1 MHPRHKI
8 KCHIISEDAFVET
21 GILSVLVA
29 AGYEVCGALDG
40 EDGSFCDIVLLCADP
55 QDRASYADLCASL
68 SQRCKL
74 VVLAQ
79 PHDGDTV
86 PSQTLACAAA
96 VLDRSV
102 SQQKLL
108 VTLDAVMMGAV
119 VRDAPFFRPDREPR
133 DILFPAPAP
142 RPLLPLRLPLVP
154 HGSEALACPFS
165 IREQEIL
172 GALAE
177 GVSNKHIA
185 RRFDIAESTV
195 KVHVKHIL
203 RKLNM
208 NNRTQAAIWVK
219 SCRPVPA

>member
-1 MHPRHKI
+1 M
-8 KCHIISEDAFVET
+8 
-21 GILSVLVA
+21 SVLMS
-29 AGYEVCGALDG
+29 AGYEICGSVDHEG
-40 EDGSFCDIVLLCADP
+40 EVDCEIILLWV
-55 QDRASYADLCASL
+55 DRRSRSSYADLCASL

-79 PHDGDTV
+79 PHDGDAL
-86 PSQTLACAAA
+86 PPQALACAAA
-96 VLDRSV
+96 VLDRNV

-119 VRDAPFFRPDREPR
+119 VRDAPFFRPNREPG
-133 DILFPAPAP
+133 DILFPPSAP
-142 RPLLPLRLPLVP
+142 RPRSSVKLPLPLS
-154 HGSEALACPFS
+154 GSDARICPFS

-172 GALAE
+172 SVLAE

-185 RRFDIAESTV
+185 RKFDIAESTV

-208 NNRTQAAIWVK
+208 NNRTQAAIWAK
-219 SCRPVPA
+219 SYRPIPA

>member
-1 MHPRHKI
+1 M
-8 KCHIISEDAFVET
+8 
-21 GILSVLVA
+21 SVLIS
-29 AGYEVCGALDG
+29 AGYEVCNSVGCGGNGDC
-40 EDGSFCDIVLLCADP
+40 EIVLLWV
-55 QDRASYADLCASL
+55 DRQNRTSYTDLCASL
-68 SQRCKL
+68 SPLCKI

-79 PHDGDTV
+79 PHDGDTL
-86 PSQTLACAAA
+86 PPQALACAAA

-119 VRDAPFFRPDREPR
+119 VRDAPFFRPSREPSG
-133 DILFPAPAP
+133 ILFPPSAP
-142 RPLLPLRLPLVP
+142 RPHLPIKLSLPL
-154 HGSEALACPFS
+154 SESDALICPFS

-172 GALAE
+172 SVLAE

-185 RRFDIAESTV
+185 RKFDIAESTV

-208 NNRTQAAIWVK
+208 NNRTQAAIWAK
-219 SCRPVPA
+219 SYRPIPA